1 MSGSSAQHT
10 KALLSNR
17 SYDAL
22 KKSTTVILPA
32 IGALYFALAQ
42 IWQLPKPE
50 EVVGSIA
57 AVNVFLGVLMG
68 VSTKSYNKSDTKK
81 YAGVI
86 EVSSP
91 PDGSKKV
98 FSLNLNEDPEDIEFM
113 DEVTFRV
120 DTDTI
125 GNSIIKP

>member
-1 MSGSSAQHT
+1 MSGSSPLHA
-10 KALLSNR
+10 KALLSNS

-22 KKSTTVILPA
+22 KKSTTVALPA
-32 IGALYFALAQ
+32 LGALYFALAQ
-42 IWQLPKPE
+42 IWHLPKPE

-68 VSTKSYNKSDTKK
+68 VSTKSYNKSDAR
-81 YAGVI
+81 YSGVI

-91 PDGSKKV
+91 PDGAKKL
-98 FSLNLNEDPEDIEFM
+98 FSLNLAAEPEDLEKM

-120 DTDTI
+120 NTGT
-125 GNSIIKP
+125 GPNPIIKS